1 MSATKEEMKTSRG
14 AAATAGKAPDGS
26 AGETLLNIK
35 LEFCLCSQHKTDLPR
50 FTFFFFFFLLLPPLF
65 SPRVVEYIH
74 TGLAGWLAAP
84 EAGALKIESL

>member
-50 FTFFFFFFLLLPPLF
+50 FTFFFFFTSPLF

-84 EAGALKIESL
+84 EAGALKIEGL